1 MSSTTILLI
10 TGALIVLIAYW
21 LIFRNENEE
30 EEEYTYTSEPK
41 EFRPVD
47 NGVCFIRSITPNYG
61 ETQEAFEER
70 LLKKFSIFEF
80 EDLGAYSDSDYDE
93 EYYIAGVKYH
103 VSDPCVT
110 FGIATRDKHNK
121 YSSRAVA
128 IVSYE
133 GRLIGY
139 ISEKSL
145 NRWYEDTEGKDM
157 PVIIF
162 CYREGGQMLGSI
174 YVYQHNAANYP
185 RMIRQFQ
192 KCLKQHS

>member
-1 MSSTTILLI
+1 MAISFLMIMIAMAVTLACILLI
-10 TGALIVLIAYW
+10 
-21 LIFRNENEE
+21 RSDENE

-47 NGVCFIRSITPNYG
+47 NGVCFIRSITPSYG

-70 LLKKFSIFEF
+70 LLKQFSIFEF
-80 EDLGAYSDSDYDE
+80 EDLGAYSDSDYDD

-110 FGIATRDKHNK
+110 FGIATRDKYNK

-128 IVSYE
+128 IVTYE

-139 ISEKSL
+139 IPEKSL

-162 CYREGGQMLGSI
+162 CYRQEGQMLGSI

-185 RMIRQFQ
+185 RMVNKYL
-192 KCLKQHS
+192 KCLKMHS